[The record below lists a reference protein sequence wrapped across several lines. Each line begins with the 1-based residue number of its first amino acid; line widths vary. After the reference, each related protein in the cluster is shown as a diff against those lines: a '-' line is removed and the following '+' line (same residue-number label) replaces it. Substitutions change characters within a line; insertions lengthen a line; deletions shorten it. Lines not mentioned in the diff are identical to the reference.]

1 MVRHS
6 GFLTSLL
13 AVLLATFSVSML
25 NRRSDGGHD
34 NRRTQLTENVRSS
47 VDLTPAATA
56 KSRLC
61 VQVRVGQ
68 RIAADPTLR
77 FRVPKDSLVIV
88 GSLDISGTAHSLM
101 ISSHPNEQWSTV
113 ENLSSQRQADL
124 RYVPSSLTST
134 SQNASLEP
142 DACRVL
148 ATITEC
154 RNATRPTS
162 PAQPL
167 TASPLR
173 RFLIPH
179 FEHDHIVQQPAEAS
193 VIADGSRVKVYADLS
208 LADGNSDLPLNHPLR
223 NTANSACMIIEDEL
237 LPLIERW
244 VGRIT
249 DIDGDHRL
257 SVVLTDLDRQKS
269 SRETPVLGCVR
280 RSDFLAG
287 DLSSLAGDII
297 YLDQHLPPHDQLRAL
312 LAHELTHAAIFCFR
326 HEAADDSPMRNHSV
340 PSWLNEAAAH
350 WVERQFCS
358 TPAGYAARED
368 SFRQNPAQCPII
380 LGDDAHFLTSRRNG
394 SRVAG
399 FTFLQQHLRA
409 PMAIKELLQ
418 LSTPFDQSI
427 ATTTQAS
434 FSELFREWTIRQAC
448 ETHNTISPPRSRVN
462 CCPLKSADEQPVQR
476 KLHGTAFLVLQSE
489 VDQEV
494 GIYANADA
502 QLQIT
507 VVVHGSN
514 RISTEYSPD
523 LSSLTRLQSA
533 ELEIGRATT
542 TK

>member
-13 AVLLATFSVSML
+13 AVLLAASSVSML
-25 NRRSDGGHD
+25 IRRSDGGHQ
-34 NRRTQLTENVRSS
+34 NRRSHRPENGLSTI
-47 VDLTPAATA
+47 DLNPAPKA
-56 KSRLC
+56 KSKDH
-61 VQVRVGQ
+61 VQTCLVQ
-68 RIAADPTLR
+68 RIAVDPALR

-88 GSLDISGTAHSLM
+88 GSLDITGTPHSLM
-101 ISSHPNEQWSTV
+101 ISSHPSEQSSTV
-113 ENLSSQRQADL
+113 DNLSSQRQADL
-124 RYVPSSLTST
+124 RYVPSSLSSKPLKTLL
-134 SQNASLEP
+134 QP
-142 DACRVL
+142 DTCRVL
-148 ATITEC
+148 ATTKES
-154 RNATRPTS
+154 RNVTRPS
-162 PAQPL
+162 RPGRPL

-179 FEHDHIVQQPAEAS
+179 FEHDHVVQQPAEAC
-193 VIADGSRVKVYADLS
+193 VIADGSRVRVYVDRS
-208 LADGNSDLPLNHPLR
+208 LANGNSDLPQYHPLR
-223 NTANSACMIIEDEL
+223 NTANSVCTIIEDEL
-237 LPLIERW
+237 LPIIELW
-244 VGRIT
+244 IGRIT

-280 RSDFLAG
+280 RSDFLAE
-287 DLSSLAGDII
+287 DQNSLGGDII

-326 HEAADDSPMRNHSV
+326 HEAADDSPMRDHSV

-350 WVERQFCS
+350 WVESQFCS
-358 TPAGYAARED
+358 APAGSAARKD

-380 LGDDAHFLTSRRNG
+380 LGDNAQSLTSRRNG

-399 FTFLQQHLRA
+399 FTFLQQHLTA
-409 PMAIKELLQ
+409 PTAIKELLQ

-434 FSELFREWTIRQAC
+434 FSELFRQWTIRQAC
-448 ETHNTISPPRSRVN
+448 EPHDTISAPRSRVN
-462 CCPLKSADEQPVQR
+462 SWSLKSAVEQPVQR

-489 VDQEV
+489 ADQEV
-494 GIYANADA
+494 RIDAHPDA

-507 VVVHGSN
+507 VVVHGSDHL
-514 RISTEYSPD
+514 STEHSPD

-533 ELEIGRATT
+533 ELEIRWSTT
-542 TK
+542 R

>member
-34 NRRTQLTENVRSS
+34 SRRTHLAENGRSS
-47 VDLTPAATA
+47 VDLNLAPRA
-56 KSRLC
+56 KSKDR
-61 VQVRVGQ
+61 VQTRPGQ
-68 RIAADPTLR
+68 RIAVDRGLR

-101 ISSHPNEQWSTV
+101 ITSHPTEQWSTF

-124 RYVPSSLTST
+124 QYVPSSLTST
-134 SQNASLEP
+134 PLNASLEP
-142 DACRVL
+142 DAGHVL
-148 ATITEC
+148 PTLKES
-154 RNATRPTS
+154 RNAARPSS
-162 PAQPL
+162 PGQPL
-167 TASPLR
+167 NASPLR

-179 FEHDHIVQQPAEAS
+179 FEHDHIIQQPAEAS
-193 VIADGSRVKVYADLS
+193 AIAEGSRVKVYADLS

-223 NTANSACMIIEDEL
+223 DTANSACTIIEDEL
-237 LPLIERW
+237 LPLIELW
-244 VGRIT
+244 IGRIT

-269 SRETPVLGCVR
+269 SKETPVLGCVR
-280 RSDFLAG
+280 RSDFLAEDHG
-287 DLSSLAGDII
+287 SVAGDII
-297 YLDQHLPPHDQLRAL
+297 YLDQHLPPQDQLRAL

-340 PSWLNEAAAH
+340 PTWLNEAAAH

-358 TPAGYAARED
+358 TPAGYAAREE

-380 LGDDAHFLTSRRNG
+380 LGDDAHSLTSRRNG

-409 PMAIKELLQ
+409 PTAIKELLQ

-434 FSELFREWTIRQAC
+434 FSELFREWSIRQAC
-448 ETHNTISPPRSRVN
+448 ETHDTIFPPRSRVN
-462 CCPLKSADEQPVQR
+462 CCSLKSADEQPIQR

-494 GIYANADA
+494 RIDAHPDA

-514 RISTEYSPD
+514 RISIQRSPD
-523 LSSLTRLQSA
+523 RSSLTRLQST
-533 ELEIGRATT
+533 ELKIGRSTT
-542 TK
+542 TR

>member
-13 AVLLATFSVSML
+13 AVLLAAFSVSML

-34 NRRTQLTENVRSS
+34 NRRTHRPENGRSS
-47 VDLTPAATA
+47 VDLNPAPRA
-56 KSRLC
+56 KSEDRVQTRL
-61 VQVRVGQ
+61 GQ
-68 RIAADPTLR
+68 RINIAPALR

-134 SQNASLEP
+134 SLNASLEP
-142 DACRVL
+142 DTCRLL
-148 ATITEC
+148 AATTES
-154 RNATRPTS
+154 RTATRPAS
-162 PAQPL
+162 PAQSS

-208 LADGNSDLPLNHPLR
+208 LADGSSNLPLNHPLR
-223 NTANSACMIIEDEL
+223 NTANSACTIIEDEL
-237 LPLIERW
+237 LPLIELW

-280 RSDFLAG
+280 RSDFLAE
-287 DLSSLAGDII
+287 DQSSLAGDII

-340 PSWLNEAAAH
+340 PTWLNEAAAH

-358 TPAGYAARED
+358 TPAGYAVRED

-380 LGDDAHFLTSRRNG
+380 LGDDAHSLTSRRNG

-409 PMAIKELLQ
+409 PTAIKELLQ

-427 ATTTQAS
+427 TTTTQVS
-434 FSELFREWTIRQAC
+434 FSELFREWSIRQAC
-448 ETHNTISPPRSRVN
+448 ETRDTISPPRSRVN
-462 CCPLKSADEQPVQR
+462 CCSLKSADEQTVPR

-494 GIYANADA
+494 RIDAHPDA

-514 RISTEYSPD
+514 RISTQHSPD
-523 LSSLTRLQSA
+523 RSSMPRLQSA
-533 ELEIGRATT
+533 ELEIGRSTT
-542 TK
+542 R